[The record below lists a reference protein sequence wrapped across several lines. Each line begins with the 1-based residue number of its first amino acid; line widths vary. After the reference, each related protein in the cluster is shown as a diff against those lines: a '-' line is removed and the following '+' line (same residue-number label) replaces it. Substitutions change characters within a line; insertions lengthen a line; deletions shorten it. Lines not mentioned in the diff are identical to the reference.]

1 MGRFFVMSLRKPLRA
16 RRGRSGAEMGGD
28 ACVALEGEGKRAQER
43 DRGDAQH
50 KASPASTASCPTQ

>member
-1 MGRFFVMSLRKPLRA
+1 MGRFFVMSLRKPLRS
-16 RRGRSGAEMGGD
+16 RRD